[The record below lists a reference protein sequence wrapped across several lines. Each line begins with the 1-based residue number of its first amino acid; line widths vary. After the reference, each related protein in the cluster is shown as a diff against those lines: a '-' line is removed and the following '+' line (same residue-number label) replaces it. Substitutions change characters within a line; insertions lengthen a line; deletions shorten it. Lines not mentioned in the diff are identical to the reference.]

1 MKFLYARVS
10 SSDGSQKID
19 RQTTEVE
26 KYIGIMD
33 CFAFPSI
40 YEGLGMVAIESQT
53 MGIKVIASEYVPV
66 EAKISNL
73 IEFISLSDKEKWIQ
87 EIINTINSEKK
98 EDFMTLRTSINNNG
112 YNINIEAKK
121 LQNIYLESVNKRVN
135 E

>member
-1 MKFLYARVS
+1 
-10 SSDGSQKID
+10 
-19 RQTTEVE
+19 
-26 KYIGIMD
+26 MD